1 LKFEIDDCTQE
12 WTFEPD
18 SADYVHIRYLI
29 GTIKDWSALFKQA
42 FKTLKPGGYL
52 ESFEGCPYI
61 VSDDGTIT
69 PQMAMGQWGDVFVEG
84 SKKTERTFTVVR
96 DGIQRKAMEEAGFV
110 DLQEWNYKVRC

>member
-1 LKFEIDDCTQE
+1 M
-12 WTFEPD
+12 
-18 SADYVHIRYLI
+18 
-29 GTIKDWSALFKQA
+29 
-42 FKTLKPGGYL
+42 
-52 ESFEGCPYI
+52 
-61 VSDDGTIT
+61 SDDGTIT